1 MRLDKWLFYS
11 RFFNTRAKSS
21 EACSSGNILVNKI
34 KKYNSSYN
42 VSINDII
49 TLAKDQKVNIVK
61 ILKLPKNRISPKDT
75 KLTYE
80 QIK

>member
-11 RFFNTRAKSS
+11 RVFNTRAKSS

-42 VSINDII
+42 VSISDII
-49 TLAKDQKVNIVK
+49 TLSKDQKVNIVK
-61 ILKLPKNRISPKDT
+61 ILKLPKNRISPKDVD
-75 KLTYE
+75 LTYKK
-80 QIK
+80 IK